1 MPTGTLILKSKLKFS
16 ESPYSIL
23 CCVKVSSAARKKYAV
38 ERHERVVHFVKF
50 VIRET
55 NRELGDLD
63 QGS

>member
-1 MPTGTLILKSKLKFS
+1 MLC
-16 ESPYSIL
+16 ESLFRGP
-23 CCVKVSSAARKKYAV
+23 KKYAV
-38 ERHERVVHFVKF
+38 ERYERVAHFVKF